1 MRPQVVQPNPRGIPP
16 AGEPD
21 FSLVIGGPL
30 HQLYL
35 GTRLARSPLDLVGRR
50 MVVIALICWLPL
62 LLLTILAGQFT
73 SGVAVPF
80 GRDPEVHIKLLLAV
94 PMLIGAEKLVHER
107 IRIVVQQFLHRNII
121 AKEDQSR
128 FGKLID
134 SSMHIRNS
142 AFIEIGLLALVI
154 GVGFWMWRENL
165 SLTVSSVKLSSW
177 YAVNDGSRSHLTL
190 AGKYYA
196 FVSLSVFRF
205 LLLRWYFR
213 LLIWYRF
220 LWDVRGLPLQL
231 NLYHPDRAG
240 GLGFLSISLVA
251 FSPVFVAQTTALA
264 GVIYTRILYAGERIT
279 DFKVEIAGAL
289 LFCMLVVTLPLS
301 FFIIIL
307 ERAGRI
313 AKGEFGVLSSR
324 YVDDFRN
331 KWVKGNIP
339 PDEQLLGT
347 PDMQSLADL
356 GNAFTSVNG
365 MNIIPVTIRTL
376 MRLLLAI
383 AAPLAPLIL
392 TAIPLHEIVM
402 RLFKM
407 IF

>member
-1 MRPQVVQPNPRGIPP
+1 MRPQVVQTNPRGVPP

-30 HQLYL
+30 YQLYL
-35 GTRLARSPLDLVGRR
+35 GTRLARSPLDLLGRR
-50 MVVIALICWLPL
+50 MVAVALICWLPL
-62 LLLTILAGQFT
+62 LLLTIAAGQFS

-80 GRDPEVHIKLLLAV
+80 TRDPEVHIKLLFAI

-107 IRIVVQQFLHRNII
+107 IRIVVLQFRHRNII
-121 AKEDQSR
+121 ADEEQAQYE
-128 FGKLID
+128 KLIA
-134 SSMHIRNS
+134 SSMRMRNS
-142 AFIEIGLLALVI
+142 AWIEIGLFVLVI
-154 GVGFWMWRENL
+154 AVGFWMWRENL
-165 SLTVSSVKLSSW
+165 SLTVSSVTLSSW
-177 YAVNDGSRSHLTL
+177 YAFNNGSGMHLTA

-196 FVSLSVFRF
+196 FVSLSIFRF
-205 LLLRWYFR
+205 LLVRWYYR

-220 LWDVRGLPLQL
+220 LWDVRGLPLHF
-231 NLYHPDRAG
+231 NFYHPDRAG
-240 GLGFLSISLVA
+240 GLGFLSISLIA
-251 FSPVFVAQTTALA
+251 FAPVFIAQTTALA
-264 GVIYTRILYAGERIT
+264 GVIYTRILYSGERLT

-289 LFCMLVVTLPLS
+289 LFCILVVTLPLT
-301 FFIIIL
+301 FFVVQL

-313 AKGEFGVLSSR
+313 AKREFGVLSSH
-324 YVDDFRN
+324 YVDDFRA

-339 PDEQLLGT
+339 PGEQLLGT

-356 GNAFTSVNG
+356 GNSFNTVNS
-365 MNIIPVTIRTL
+365 MNILPVTKRTL

-383 AAPLAPLIL
+383 GAPLVPLIL